1 MRRLIPLLAC
11 LVLGAGATDAQA
23 ASTGRCLG
31 GSSGPI
37 CHFWTGTTTA
47 VDDGDTITVDIDGD
61 HTGRPYVVRL
71 STVQAMELSDYNHHH
86 RRGECYAI
94 EATLR
99 LEQLIRRSHW
109 RVRLAAQDPGSHADK
124 RLSRSVAVKM
134 GGHWQD
140 AGAVLMREGLTLWM
154 PGSVEDAWNPT
165 YDRLTQEAHLKGIG
179 MWNPTH
185 CGVGPH
191 QDVPL
196 RAWVNWDP
204 VGVDAA
210 NVGDEWVKVQNM
222 SPTQTLPLGGWWI
235 RDSFKRRL
243 TFKPGTEI
251 GPGETLTVYTGHGTD
266 TRTTAYWN
274 LDVPMFQN
282 PGDRHDLGDGAYLFD
297 PHGDLRMGAQYPCL
311 VSCSDPLEGAVQ
323 LAVQPRG
330 LEYLLVRNTSAKTID
345 LYGYQLLK
353 AGDQFLFPPGSTL
366 GPGEAMRINALGSP
380 KNDTRLVGY
389 WGSGHAMFNDWG
401 GWLRLENFTG
411 MTLTCDAWGSGSC

>member
-1 MRRLIPLLAC
+1 MSDSKETWRGKVRGMTPEEVEEFLSLGVNMYLAC
-11 LVLGAGATDAQA
+11 LKED
-23 ASTGRCLG
+23 
-31 GSSGPI
+31 GSPY
-37 CHFWTGTTTA
+37 
-47 VDDGDTITVDIDGD
+47 ITVCWHEWRDGFFWVI
-61 HTGRPYVVRL
+61 P
-71 STVQAMELSDYNHHH
+71 
-86 RRGECYAI
+86 RRHSRWAEY
-94 EATLR
+94 L
-99 LEQLIRRSHW
+99 
-109 RVRLAAQDPGSHADK
+109 AQDPRVSFVVEQPKTLGKVLGSGNAE
-124 RLSRSVAVKM
+124 L
-134 GGHWQD
+134 
-140 AGAVLMREGLTLWM
+140 
-154 PGSVEDAWNPT
+154 VERHN
-165 YDRLTQEAHLKGIG
+165 I
-179 MWNPTH
+179 
-185 CGVGPH
+185 
-191 QDVPL
+191 
-196 RAWVNWDP
+196 
-204 VGVDAA
+204 
-210 NVGDEWVKVQNM
+210 GDEWVKIQNV
-222 SPTQTLPLGGWWI
+222 SATQTMPLGGWWI